1 MITDRSQRWRER
13 RSMFV
18 PAAGTINPEEFSVD
32 IVDCMK
38 TAKPF
43 VVANHYSGSFP
54 ASRCSVGLFRNGR
67 AGTSRLVGIAT
78 FSVPMNNAAIVKHTG
93 LTHFNSGAELG
104 RLVLSDDVEGNGETF
119 FLSRAFKLLRQEK
132 PEIISILS
140 YADPMRRI
148 GPAGDVIMPG
158 PVGRAYQCFGAA
170 YRGHTKPRSERSEEH
185 TSELQSLMRIS
196 YAVFCL

>member
-1 MITDRSQRWRER
+1 
-13 RSMFV
+13 
-18 PAAGTINPEEFSVD
+18 
-32 IVDCMK
+32 MK

-104 RLVLSDDVEGNGETF
+104 RLVLSDDVEGYGETF
-119 FLSRAFKLLRQEK
+119 FLSRAFRLLLQET
-132 PEIISILS
+132 PEIIPILS
-140 YADPMRRI
+140 NSK
-148 GPAGDVIMPG
+148 AGSTS
-158 PVGRAYQCFGAA
+158 GRESMC
-170 YRGHTKPRSERSEEH
+170 H
-185 TSELQSLMRIS
+185 
-196 YAVFCL
+196 

>member
-1 MITDRSQRWRER
+1 
-13 RSMFV
+13 
-18 PAAGTINPEEFSVD
+18 
-32 IVDCMK
+32 
-38 TAKPF
+38 
-43 VVANHYSGSFP
+43 
-54 ASRCSVGLFRNGR
+54 
-67 AGTSRLVGIAT
+67 
-78 FSVPMNNAAIVKHTG
+78 MNNAAIVKHTG

-158 PVGRAYQCFGAA
+158 HVGRAYQCFGAA
-170 YRGHTKPRSERSEEH
+170 YRGRTKPRSEMATPEDRKSTRLNSSH
-185 TSELQSLMRIS
+185 
-196 YAVFCL
+196 

>member
-93 LTHFNSGAELG
+93 LTHFNSGAEIG
-104 RLVLSDDVEGNGETF
+104 DRKRTRLNS
-119 FLSRAFKLLRQEK
+119 S
-132 PEIISILS
+132 
-140 YADPMRRI
+140 
-148 GPAGDVIMPG
+148 
-158 PVGRAYQCFGAA
+158 
-170 YRGHTKPRSERSEEH
+170 H
-185 TSELQSLMRIS
+185 
-196 YAVFCL
+196 

>member
-67 AGTSRLVGIAT
+67 AGTSRPVGIET
-78 FSVPMNNAAIVKHTG
+78 FYAPMNNAATGQHTG
-93 LTHFNSGAELG
+93 LTHFNSSAELEHM
-104 RLVLSDDVEGNGETF
+104 VLSDDVEVNGGTF
-119 FLSRAFKLLRQEK
+119 FL
-132 PEIISILS
+132 
-140 YADPMRRI
+140 
-148 GPAGDVIMPG
+148 
-158 PVGRAYQCFGAA
+158 
-170 YRGHTKPRSERSEEH
+170 
-185 TSELQSLMRIS
+185 
-196 YAVFCL
+196 